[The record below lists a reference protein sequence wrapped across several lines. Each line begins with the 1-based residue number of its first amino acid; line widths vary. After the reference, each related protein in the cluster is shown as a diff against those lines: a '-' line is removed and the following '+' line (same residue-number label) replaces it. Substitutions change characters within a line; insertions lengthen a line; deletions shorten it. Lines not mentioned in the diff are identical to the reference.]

1 MDTHPKHLPADERR
15 AVTVESVVALAG
27 SQNPSEITTAA
38 IAKHMNLT
46 QGALF
51 RHFPNKEAIWQA
63 VMEWVAERLLARIDR
78 SAQGIESPLAAME
91 AMFMSHIEFVA
102 EHPGVPRMMFGELQ
116 RAESTPA
123 KRMVQTLIQRYGE
136 RLHRL
141 IEKGKA
147 SGELSPSLDNEA
159 AATLFIGTIQGLV
172 MQSLLAGDV
181 GRMHR
186 DAPRV
191 FAIYRRGIR
200 VRNEKLPLQGRT
212 LALLAVIIPLLVL
225 FIYVGLRSGPLAPVA
240 VTVASVESQAITP
253 ALFGIGT
260 VEARYTYKIGPTF
273 AGRVKRL
280 EVHVGDQVKAGQV
293 LGEME
298 PVDLDD
304 RVRSQESVFKRA
316 EAALREAEARQA
328 YAQTQARRYEQLFA
342 VRSTSEEI
350 VTTKRQELQIA
361 DAALSAARED
371 IARARSDREALV
383 AQRSNLRLIAPVD
396 GVVAVRDADPGTT
409 IVAGQAV
416 VEVIDPKSLWI
427 NVRFD
432 QISAS
437 GLAGGCRLISSCV
450 RVVARP

>member
-1 MDTHPKHLPADERR
+1 MK
-15 AVTVESVVALAG
+15 
-27 SQNPSEITTAA
+27 
-38 IAKHMNLT
+38 
-46 QGALF
+46 
-51 RHFPNKEAIWQA
+51 
-63 VMEWVAERLLARIDR
+63 
-78 SAQGIESPLAAME
+78 
-91 AMFMSHIEFVA
+91 
-102 EHPGVPRMMFGELQ
+102 
-116 RAESTPA
+116 
-123 KRMVQTLIQRYGE
+123 
-136 RLHRL
+136 
-141 IEKGKA
+141 
-147 SGELSPSLDNEA
+147 
-159 AATLFIGTIQGLV
+159 
-172 MQSLLAGDV
+172 
-181 GRMHR
+181 
-186 DAPRV
+186 
-191 FAIYRRGIR
+191 
-200 VRNEKLPLQGRT
+200 KLPLQGRT

-240 VTVASVESQAITP
+240 VTVASVESRAITP

-298 PVDLDD
+298 PVDLDA
-304 RVRSQESVFKRA
+304 RVRSQESAFKRA

-371 IARARSDREALV
+371 IARARSDREGLV

-427 NVRFD
+427 NARFD

-437 GLAGGCRLISSCV
+437 GLAGGLPARIVLRSRGGQTLKGRVLRVEPKADAVTEETLAKVTFDNKPEPLPPVGELAEVTVDLPALPAAPLIPNAAVQREGDKVGVWQIVDDDLHFSPVKLGTSDLNGYVQV
-450 RVVARP
+450 REGLKNGDQVVTYSEKALTARSRIHVVDHIPGVSR

>member
-1 MDTHPKHLPADERR
+1 MK
-15 AVTVESVVALAG
+15 
-27 SQNPSEITTAA
+27 
-38 IAKHMNLT
+38 
-46 QGALF
+46 
-51 RHFPNKEAIWQA
+51 
-63 VMEWVAERLLARIDR
+63 
-78 SAQGIESPLAAME
+78 
-91 AMFMSHIEFVA
+91 
-102 EHPGVPRMMFGELQ
+102 
-116 RAESTPA
+116 
-123 KRMVQTLIQRYGE
+123 
-136 RLHRL
+136 
-141 IEKGKA
+141 
-147 SGELSPSLDNEA
+147 
-159 AATLFIGTIQGLV
+159 
-172 MQSLLAGDV
+172 
-181 GRMHR
+181 
-186 DAPRV
+186 
-191 FAIYRRGIR
+191 
-200 VRNEKLPLQGRT
+200 KLPLQGRT

-240 VTVASVESQAITP
+240 VTVSSVESRAITP

-304 RVRSQESVFKRA
+304 RVRSQESAFKRA

-371 IARARSDREALV
+371 IARARSDREGLV

-409 IVAGQAV
+409 IVAGEAV

-427 NVRFD
+427 NARFD

-437 GLAGGCRLISSCV
+437 GLAGGLPARIVLRSRGGQTLKGRVLRVEPKADAVTEETLAKVTFDNKPEPLPPVGELAEVTVDLPALPAAPLIPNAAVQREGDKVGVWQIVDDDLHFSPVKLGTSDLNGYVQV
-450 RVVARP
+450 REGLKNGDQVVIYSEKALTTRSRIHVVDHIPGVSR

>member
-1 MDTHPKHLPADERR
+1 MK
-15 AVTVESVVALAG
+15 
-27 SQNPSEITTAA
+27 
-38 IAKHMNLT
+38 
-46 QGALF
+46 
-51 RHFPNKEAIWQA
+51 
-63 VMEWVAERLLARIDR
+63 
-78 SAQGIESPLAAME
+78 
-91 AMFMSHIEFVA
+91 
-102 EHPGVPRMMFGELQ
+102 
-116 RAESTPA
+116 
-123 KRMVQTLIQRYGE
+123 
-136 RLHRL
+136 
-141 IEKGKA
+141 
-147 SGELSPSLDNEA
+147 
-159 AATLFIGTIQGLV
+159 
-172 MQSLLAGDV
+172 
-181 GRMHR
+181 
-186 DAPRV
+186 
-191 FAIYRRGIR
+191 
-200 VRNEKLPLQGRT
+200 KLPLQGRT
-212 LALLAVIIPLLVL
+212 LALLAVIIPLLAL
-225 FIYVGLRSGPLAPVA
+225 FIYVGLRSGPLAPVS
-240 VTVASVESQAITP
+240 VTVVKVESRAVTP

-293 LGEME
+293 LGEMD

-304 RVRSQESVFKRA
+304 RVRSQESAFKRS

-361 DAALSAARED
+361 DAALSAAREE
-371 IARARSDREALV
+371 IARARSDREGLV
-383 AQRSNLRLIAPVD
+383 AQRRNLRLIAPVD

-437 GLAGGCRLISSCV
+437 GLAGGLPARIVLRSRGGQTLNGRVLRVEPKADAVTEETLAKVAFDNKPEPLPPVGELAEVTIDLPALPAAPLIPNAAVQREGDKVGVWQIVDGDLRFSPVKLGASDLNGYVQV
-450 RVVARP
+450 REGLKHGDQVVTYSEKALTARSRIHVVDHIPGVSR

>member
-1 MDTHPKHLPADERR
+1 MK
-15 AVTVESVVALAG
+15 
-27 SQNPSEITTAA
+27 
-38 IAKHMNLT
+38 
-46 QGALF
+46 
-51 RHFPNKEAIWQA
+51 
-63 VMEWVAERLLARIDR
+63 
-78 SAQGIESPLAAME
+78 
-91 AMFMSHIEFVA
+91 
-102 EHPGVPRMMFGELQ
+102 
-116 RAESTPA
+116 
-123 KRMVQTLIQRYGE
+123 
-136 RLHRL
+136 
-141 IEKGKA
+141 
-147 SGELSPSLDNEA
+147 
-159 AATLFIGTIQGLV
+159 
-172 MQSLLAGDV
+172 
-181 GRMHR
+181 
-186 DAPRV
+186 
-191 FAIYRRGIR
+191 
-200 VRNEKLPLQGRT
+200 KLPMQGRT

-240 VTVASVESQAITP
+240 VTVASVESRAITP

-304 RVRSQESVFKRA
+304 RVRSQESAFKRA

-328 YAQTQARRYEQLFA
+328 YAQTQARRYEQLLA
-342 VRSTSEEI
+342 VRFISEEI
-350 VTTKRQELQIA
+350 VTTKQQELQIA

-371 IARARSDREALV
+371 IARARSDREGLV

-409 IVAGQAV
+409 IVAGEAV

-427 NVRFD
+427 NARFD

-437 GLAGGCRLISSCV
+437 GLAGGLPTLIVLRSRGGQTLKGRVLRVELKADAVTEETLAKVTFDNKPEPLPPVGELAEVTVDLPALPAAPLIPNAAVQREGDKVGVWQIVDADLHFSPVKLGTSDLNGYVQV
-450 RVVARP
+450 REGLKNGDQVVIYSEKALTARSRIHVVDHIPGVSR